1 MNKPN
6 IIPVET
12 ISQKIFIMRGVKVM
26 LDADLAELYQV
37 PTKRLNEQIK
47 RNHSRF
53 PEDFM
58 FQLTKEEFMNLRSQ
72 FATSSWGGHRYE
84 PYAFTEHGVA
94 MLSSVLK
101 SQRAI
106 EMNIF
111 IIRAFIKLRELLATN
126 TELALKIEKLERE
139 QQKQGEHIS
148 VIHDMLKRLIAEPVK
163 PKGRLGFK
171 AS

>member
-72 FATSSWGGHRYE
+72 FATSSLAPIQSENDGVISSQVLGKTQSPAGLQGRADRTHGGRRYL
-84 PYAFTEHGVA
+84 PWAFTEHGAVFTPSA
-94 MLSSVLK
+94 FSPARGGSSCRC
-101 SQRAI
+101 RASGW
-106 EMNIF
+106 
-111 IIRAFIKLRELLATN
+111 R
-126 TELALKIEKLERE
+126 
-139 QQKQGEHIS
+139 
-148 VIHDMLKRLIAEPVK
+148 
-163 PKGRLGFK
+163 
-171 AS
+171 